1 MKKFLSILLLFSLLT
16 GCTVAAPNLLPDP
29 TEPSIPKT
37 SEIPEEST
45 LESTPVDPIDAI
57 LSQLP
62 LEEWVGQLLLA
73 RCNSETAIADIQ
85 TYHLGGFVMFGADF
99 QDQTPD
105 SLRNITQSYQDSST
119 IPMLLAVDEEGGTV
133 TRISRYSAF
142 RESPFPS
149 LRQSWKAGGMEQILE
164 LEIEKCQL
172 LKSLGLNVNLGPVC
186 DISDDPDAF
195 MYQRSLGQ
203 NAQTTASVVSQIVET
218 YSQQGV
224 GSVLKHFPGYGNNVD
239 THTGIALDS
248 RSMQELEERDLIP
261 FVSGMASGCGA
272 ILVSHNVVEA
282 LDPDLPASLSP
293 AVHQYLRNTLGFD
306 GVIMTDDLVMEAIT
320 QRYGAGEAAVMAVLA
335 GNDLLC
341 VTDYQ
346 VQYEALVDAVLT
358 GRIPFETLETAVKR
372 VLKWKQQLGLI
383 G

>member
-1 MKKFLSILLLFSLLT
+1 MKKISFLLALICLLT
-16 GCTVAAPNLLPDP
+16 GCAVSPPDLLLDPPPASAPVF
-29 TEPSIPKT
+29 
-37 SEIPEEST
+37 SEAPAET
-45 LESTPVDPIDAI
+45 TPQTTPVDPIDA
-57 LSQLP
+57 LLGQLP

-73 RCNSETAIADIQ
+73 RCSSNTAISDIQ
-85 TYHLGGFVMFGADF
+85 TYHLGGFVLFGADF
-99 QDQTPD
+99 EGQTPA
-105 SLRNITQSYQDSST
+105 SVREITQSYQNAAT

-133 TRISRYSAF
+133 TRISRYDAF
-142 RESPFPS
+142 RDTPFPS
-149 LRQSWKAGGMEQILE
+149 LRNSWQAGGAEQILR
-164 LEIEKCQL
+164 LEEEKCQL

-195 MYQRSLGQ
+195 MYRRSLGQ
-203 NAQTTASVVSQIVET
+203 DAETTASVVSGIVET
-218 YSQQGV
+218 YAQQGV

-239 THTGIALDS
+239 THSGIAVDS
-248 RSMQELEERDLIP
+248 RSLRELEERDLIP

-282 LDPDLPASLSP
+282 LDAELPASLSP
-293 AVHQYLRNTLGFD
+293 AVHQYLRNTLGYD

-320 QRYGAGEAAVMAVLA
+320 QRYGAAEAAVMAVLA

-346 VQYEALVDAVLT
+346 TQYEALVEAVLT

-372 VLKWKQQLGLI
+372 VLRWKQQLGLI
-383 G
+383 